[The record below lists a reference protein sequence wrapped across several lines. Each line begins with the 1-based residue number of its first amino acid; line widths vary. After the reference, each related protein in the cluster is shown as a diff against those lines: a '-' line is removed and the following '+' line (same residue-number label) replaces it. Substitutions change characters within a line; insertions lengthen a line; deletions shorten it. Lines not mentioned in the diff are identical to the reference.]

1 MTAEDVARLF
11 DVPLA
16 VLGPRQPG
24 RMSNTKNTPK
34 QSSAPDE
41 VDMAEV
47 EKFALARGQRVNN
60 GIDSG
65 VVQAYQADKARREAG
80 TES

>member
-24 RMSNTKNTPK
+24 RMANAKNTPK
-34 QSSAPDE
+34 QSPAEPE

-47 EKFALARGQRVNN
+47 EKFALARGQRINN

-65 VVQAYQADKARREAG
+65 VIQAYLDDKARREAG
-80 TES
+80 TQS